1 MLVYHANW
9 PIPSVTILGSAIFLL
24 QECKEHVTVCAAR
37 LLGV

>member
-9 PIPSVTILGSAIFLL
+9 SIPSATILGSAIFLL
-24 QECKEHVTVCAAR
+24 QESKEHVKVCAAR